1 MPRKKKEEVKI
12 EEIPSPKEPE
22 NKPVK
27 KEEKPVLKDEPKPV
41 EAPKPK
47 VPPHW

>member
-1 MPRKKKEEVKI
+1 MPRKKKEAVII
-12 EEIPSPKEPE
+12 EAPKEPE

-27 KEEKPVLKDEPKPV
+27 KEAPKPVEKPKPV

-47 VPPHW
+47 IPPHW